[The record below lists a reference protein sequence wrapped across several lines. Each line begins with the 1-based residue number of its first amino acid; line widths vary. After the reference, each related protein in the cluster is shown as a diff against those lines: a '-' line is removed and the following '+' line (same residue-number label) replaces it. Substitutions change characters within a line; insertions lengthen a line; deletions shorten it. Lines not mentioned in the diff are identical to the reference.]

1 MESLMQVG
9 KATASDVWRGLFFVA
24 VTYPAADLL
33 SASLLKSQFSLSA
46 HAGCWLPWKQT
57 FHQGKTEEHK
67 LSYAKKLGQV

>member
-33 SASLLKSQFSLSA
+33 SASLLKSQFSLSP
-46 HAGCWLPWKQT
+46 HAGC
-57 FHQGKTEEHK
+57 
-67 LSYAKKLGQV
+67 